1 MWNGLKNNR
10 GFVLIELSIALAIF
24 GVLVSSAMTMARSYI
39 QWAKNQKTIDHQKTM
54 IVALQQHMAMHGF
67 LPMPEGVD
75 QVKSPWAWW
84 GIPPYRQL
92 GLPAHVA
99 KDGHG
104 RWMVYVTDAEC
115 HWLGPLT
122 LDRLV
127 RLTFGKPSKLDVW
140 HDGHLSVNQG
150 ITQSY
155 NGRGPFDGVAAA
167 LISSDKD
174 LVVNQA
180 ARDAVL
186 SVDTMHNITVYR
198 KDSDMRMAWVTRG
211 QIVKDLTPS
220 MFFLPDSKS
229 TNANSATT
237 MTHRNGDGGDT
248 HGHAVKDDRS
258 VHVLPANDGVNP
270 KDRPSRTRIRLQP
283 NGPPVVLK

>member
-1 MWNGLKNNR
+1 MWNGLRNNR

-24 GVLVSSAMTMARSYI
+24 GVLVNSAMTMARSYI
-39 QWAKNQKTIDHQKTM
+39 QWAKSQKTIDHQKTV
-54 IVALQQHMAMHGF
+54 ITALQQHMAMYGL
-67 LPMPEGVD
+67 LPRPEGID

-104 RWMVYVTDAEC
+104 RWMVYVIDAEC

-127 RLTFGKPSKLDVW
+127 RLTFGKPSKLDVRY
-140 HDGHLSVNQG
+140 DGRLSVNQG

-167 LISSDKD
+167 LISSAKD

-186 SVDTMHNITVYR
+186 SVDTMHYITVYR
-198 KDSDMRMAWVTRG
+198 KDSDMHLAWVTRS
-211 QIVKDLTPS
+211 QIVKDLTPA
-220 MFFLPDSKS
+220 MFFSADSQS
-229 TNANSATT
+229 TNANGAPTT
-237 MTHRNGDGGDT
+237 PHHNGDGGDT
-248 HGHAVKDDRS
+248 HDHAVKDDQS
-258 VHVLPANDGVNP
+258 VHVSRANGGGNA
-270 KDRPSRTRIRLQP
+270 KDRPSGTRMRLQP
-283 NGPPVVLK
+283 NGPSIVLK